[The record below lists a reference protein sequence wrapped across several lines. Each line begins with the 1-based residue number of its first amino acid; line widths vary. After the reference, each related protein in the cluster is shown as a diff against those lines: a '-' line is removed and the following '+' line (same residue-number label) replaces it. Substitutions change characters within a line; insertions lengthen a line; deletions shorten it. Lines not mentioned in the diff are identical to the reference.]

1 MSYYGDS
8 ASEKA
13 AMRLEAKI
21 KRIYAEAAR
30 DVEQKIL
37 QYTDTFKKRDAEMQK
52 KLKNGEISQADY
64 DNWKSR
70 IVFRG
75 KRWNNVRDTIWSQLY
90 HTRQTTTDMINGE
103 RKAMFQNVVN
113 FSQYQIDK
121 DFNFSLSFNIYDN
134 ATVTRLIKED
144 PDLVPDVK
152 YPVPGRD
159 YAWSKKQIASA
170 ATQGVIQGESIPEI
184 SRRIANKLS
193 SANMVSMTRCARTA
207 MTGAHNSG
215 RIEAMHNAEDLGI
228 KVQKLWI
235 ATLDSRTRDWHRD
248 LDGQLAEVDEPFYS
262 HFGEIMYPGDPN
274 ARPANVWNCF
284 VGDIKV
290 ASDSEIIR
298 SYKHDYSGELFTIKT
313 ASGVEF
319 TCTPNHPILTDRGWV
334 GAKFLNDGDRLAQTR
349 IVESECLRINPDVDH
364 TLPCF
369 DTIHKFF
376 EIMGVK
382 RTCRLGVNFHGDVP
396 TSDVEIVSKKRFL
409 RKYFDACKLKSKN
422 KLGFKLPLSFVFSKS
437 HFMPCFRRVYVSFF
451 SFVGGMRNALSF
463 LWRRISHSCV
473 HGFGAIS
480 DMNSF
485 VFESQSDG
493 TSCNAE
499 IFSDGLDGLSR
510 RVFFDNIVSIQVSSV
525 SHIPVYNLQTNNGYY
540 FVSSNASIN
549 DSTGEVNGSFAIAHN
564 CRCSLGWEY
573 PEYKNQYDT
582 RAAREE
588 EANNGGQVEEIP
600 YMSYN
605 KWVQW
610 VKDGKPEIK
619 KEIPKPKEPEIDQV
633 IQNFLKECEQTKIKY
648 HEVKKLDTDWANDN
662 GIWAMSEIFERL
674 HGGDLTSGSCASL
687 ALAYAGNR
695 CGYDVIDFRGG
706 ASQTKFSSGY
716 NLRKLFNATGVE
728 TITEKD
734 TNDIKAC
741 ERLFNQMKD
750 DKEYIL
756 CTGKHASIV
765 RKQNGSVQYLEL
777 QSATNGGW
785 HDFEKDTLKWRFGC
799 QRSHSTYG
807 MKYERSNELVDVESF
822 KNFVGFDKVLGY
834 INTPENEQKK
844 GRAGHEK

>member
-37 QYTDTFKKRDAEMQK
+37 HYTDTFKKRDAEMQK
-52 KLKNGEISQADY
+52 KLKSGEISQADY

-113 FSQYQIDK
+113 YSQYQIDK

-215 RIEAMHNAEDLGI
+215 RIEAMHNAQDLGI

-274 ARPANVWNCF
+274 ARPANVWC
-284 VGDIKV
+284 
-290 ASDSEIIR
+290 
-298 SYKHDYSGELFTIKT
+298 
-313 ASGVEF
+313 
-319 TCTPNHPILTDRGWV
+319 
-334 GAKFLNDGDRLAQTR
+334 
-349 IVESECLRINPDVDH
+349 
-364 TLPCF
+364 
-369 DTIHKFF
+369 
-376 EIMGVK
+376 
-382 RTCRLGVNFHGDVP
+382 
-396 TSDVEIVSKKRFL
+396 
-409 RKYFDACKLKSKN
+409 
-422 KLGFKLPLSFVFSKS
+422 
-437 HFMPCFRRVYVSFF
+437 
-451 SFVGGMRNALSF
+451 
-463 LWRRISHSCV
+463 
-473 HGFGAIS
+473 
-480 DMNSF
+480 
-485 VFESQSDG
+485 
-493 TSCNAE
+493 
-499 IFSDGLDGLSR
+499 
-510 RVFFDNIVSIQVSSV
+510 
-525 SHIPVYNLQTNNGYY
+525 
-540 FVSSNASIN
+540 
-549 DSTGEVNGSFAIAHN
+549 

-582 RAAREE
+582 RAARDEDKE
-588 EANNGGQVEEIP
+588 SETYEKTIEVKDMTYREWERSKQKEQQKSAEHSNSSLLRRASQSVQKTDYDEPKNLSDVLSTLYDNHRTHNNLATTSASDLKTAAGKFGTQSIFEPNLGKMDDKGKEMLTDIISRYGEQYDTALSSVKI
-600 YMSYN
+600 MDKQAAMSTAFASVSYN
-605 KWVQW
+605 YETNTATLLIN
-610 VKDGKPEIK
+610 PIK
-619 KEIPKPKEPEIDQV
+619 CNNTEKLVDRLRT
-633 IQNFLKECEQTKIKY
+633 LKEKGYISRDIPESKLQEYVYTHEFAHTLINIAQPLQKNRNFAKSDYDAIAQTRSEIEAVYKEYCSRVGDVEKRFKDAEFSYIMGASNGDEARKLSEQLK
-648 HEVKKLDTDWANDN
+648 EVKISDYSLTNADEFMAECFACTKLYDTKN
-662 GIWAMSEIFERL
+662 EYVERCMRIIEE
-674 HGGDLTSGSCASL
+674 HYG
-687 ALAYAGNR
+687 
-695 CGYDVIDFRGG
+695 
-706 ASQTKFSSGY
+706 
-716 NLRKLFNATGVE
+716 RK
-728 TITEKD
+728 
-734 TNDIKAC
+734 
-741 ERLFNQMKD
+741 
-750 DKEYIL
+750 
-756 CTGKHASIV
+756 
-765 RKQNGSVQYLEL
+765 
-777 QSATNGGW
+777 
-785 HDFEKDTLKWRFGC
+785 
-799 QRSHSTYG
+799 
-807 MKYERSNELVDVESF
+807 
-822 KNFVGFDKVLGY
+822 
-834 INTPENEQKK
+834 
-844 GRAGHEK
+844 

>member
-37 QYTDTFKKRDAEMQK
+37 HYTDTFKKRDAEMQK

-75 KRWNNVRDTIWSQLY
+75 KRWNSVRDTIWSQLY

-113 FSQYQIDK
+113 YSQYQIDK

-274 ARPANVWNCF
+274 ARPANVWNC
-284 VGDIKV
+284 
-290 ASDSEIIR
+290 
-298 SYKHDYSGELFTIKT
+298 
-313 ASGVEF
+313 
-319 TCTPNHPILTDRGWV
+319 
-334 GAKFLNDGDRLAQTR
+334 
-349 IVESECLRINPDVDH
+349 
-364 TLPCF
+364 
-369 DTIHKFF
+369 
-376 EIMGVK
+376 
-382 RTCRLGVNFHGDVP
+382 
-396 TSDVEIVSKKRFL
+396 
-409 RKYFDACKLKSKN
+409 
-422 KLGFKLPLSFVFSKS
+422 
-437 HFMPCFRRVYVSFF
+437 
-451 SFVGGMRNALSF
+451 
-463 LWRRISHSCV
+463 
-473 HGFGAIS
+473 
-480 DMNSF
+480 
-485 VFESQSDG
+485 
-493 TSCNAE
+493 
-499 IFSDGLDGLSR
+499 
-510 RVFFDNIVSIQVSSV
+510 
-525 SHIPVYNLQTNNGYY
+525 
-540 FVSSNASIN
+540 
-549 DSTGEVNGSFAIAHN
+549 
-564 CRCSLGWEY
+564 RCSLGWEY

-588 EANNGGQVEEIP
+588 EANNGGQVVEIP

-716 NLRKLFNATGVE
+716 NLRKIFNATGVE

-741 ERLFNQMKD
+741 ERLFEQMKD

-765 RKQNGSVQYLEL
+765 RKQNGSLQYLEL

-844 GRAGHEK
+844 GREGHEK